1 MPENILTIVM
11 GLVIV
16 ALVGYDI
23 YLRHQQGKEITV
35 PGVLEAVAEARPV
48 ALEVRDIV
56 QLAVNAV
63 EQTRREGKITNNNQ
77 AFERAYMMAKK
88 WIPDEWEVPDDQLI
102 ETING
107 AILVASALSKQAGS
121 SSEKTNKPQTP

>member
-1 MPENILTIVM
+1 MNENTLTIVM

-23 YLRHQQGKEITV
+23 YLRYRQGQEITV

-48 ALEVRDIV
+48 ALEVKEIA

-63 EQTRREGKITNNNQ
+63 EQARREGKITDNNI
-77 AFERAYMMAKK
+77 AFDKAYTMAKA
-88 WIPDEWEVPDDQLI
+88 WIPDEWEIPDSQLI

-107 AILVASALSKQAGS
+107 AILVASALSAQAGL
-121 SSEKTNKPQTP
+121 SSEKTNQSKTP